1 MPTSFQALPAASV
14 DDRSLALN
22 LYLADGGHF
31 QPSVPAGRRLADLI
45 RGFGLQLKGDC
56 RSSGNCAG
64 CHVHLREGWTS
75 RLARPTPEEAGQ
87 LAQIAGAGPGSRLA
101 CRVVMSPE
109 LDGVE
114 VDIPPESLEP
124 QTYWIAG

>member
-1 MPTSFQALPAASV
+1 MPLAPDAVANAVRQ
-14 DDRSLALN
+14 SLSLN
-22 LYLADGGHF
+22 LFLADGGHF
-31 QPSVPAGRRLADLI
+31 QPAVATGQRLADLI

-56 RSSGNCAG
+56 RSSGDCAG
-64 CHVHLREGWTS
+64 CHVHLREGWAGK
-75 RLARPTPEEAGQ
+75 LAQPSLEEAIK
-87 LAQIAGAGPGSRLA
+87 LAAIAGAGPRSRLA
-101 CRVVMSPE
+101 CRVVMSPA

>member
-1 MPTSFQALPAASV
+1 M
-14 DDRSLALN
+14 SLALSRFAEASRQPLSVN
-22 LYLADGGHF
+22 LFLADGGHF
-31 QPSVPAGRRLADLI
+31 QPAVVAGHRLADLI

-56 RSSGNCAG
+56 RSSGDCAG
-64 CHVHLREGWTS
+64 CHVHVREGWAAK
-75 RLARPTPEEAGQ
+75 LAHPSPEEAAK
-87 LAQIAGAGPGSRLA
+87 LAGIVGAGPRSRLA
-101 CRVVMSPE
+101 CRLVMSPA

>member
-1 MPTSFQALPAASV
+1 MSPTLQALPV
-14 DDRSLALN
+14 TSLGQTLVLN

-31 QPSVPAGRRLADLI
+31 QPTVPAGHRLADLI

-56 RSSGNCAG
+56 RSSGDCAG
-64 CHVHLREGWTS
+64 CHVHVRDAWAG
-75 RLARPTPEEAGQ
+75 RLAQPSQEEAAK
-87 LAQIAGAGPGSRLA
+87 LAPIAGAGPRSRLA
-101 CRVVMSPE
+101 CRVIMSPA

>member
-1 MPTSFQALPAASV
+1 MSV
-14 DDRSLALN
+14 VVTPFAEAPYPSLCLN
-22 LYLADGGHF
+22 LHLADGGHF
-31 QPSVPAGRRLADLI
+31 QPAAAAGHRLADLI

-56 RSSGNCAG
+56 RSSGDCAG
-64 CHVHLREGWTS
+64 CHVQVRERWAGRIAEPS
-75 RLARPTPEEAGQ
+75 PDEVAKLAR
-87 LAQIAGAGPGSRLA
+87 IAGAGPRSRLA
-101 CRVVMSPE
+101 CRLIMSPA

>member
-1 MPTSFQALPAASV
+1 MSTLHALPATSLGQT
-14 DDRSLALN
+14 LALN
-22 LYLADGGHF
+22 LFIADGGHF
-31 QPSVPAGRRLADLI
+31 QPTVQAGHRLADLI

-56 RSSGNCAG
+56 RSSGDCAG
-64 CHVHLREGWTS
+64 CHVHVREAWAG
-75 RLARPTPEEAGQ
+75 RLVQPSIEEAAK
-87 LAQIAGAGPGSRLA
+87 LAGIAGAGPRSRLA
-101 CRVVMSPE
+101 CRVIMSSA